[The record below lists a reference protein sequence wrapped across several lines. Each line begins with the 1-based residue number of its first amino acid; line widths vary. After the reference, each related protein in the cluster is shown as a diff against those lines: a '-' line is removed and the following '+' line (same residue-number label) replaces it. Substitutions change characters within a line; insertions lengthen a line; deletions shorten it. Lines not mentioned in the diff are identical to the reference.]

1 MPKIKGDVLM
11 PAPVVTILP
20 ADVTDNTGVAP
31 GTQVFSFTPTAN
43 KVYLIEGYYLAGA
56 AATTTGIQFAV
67 TDNTGGVSFGLRSLK
82 YPTASTT
89 FLQSFSNVSGTFSP
103 NTASFG
109 GAFPASTLQLL
120 YYHFKAPAVVTG
132 AVTVSVKS
140 EVAGSLV
147 TVYKDSITRVTEIA

>member
-1 MPKIKGDVLM
+1 M
-11 PAPVVTILP
+11 PAPSITVLA
-20 ADVTDNTGVAP
+20 ADVFDSTGVAP

-43 KVYLIEGYYLAGA
+43 KVYIMEAFLICGA

-103 NTASFG
+103 NANSFG
-109 GAFPASTLQLL
+109 TTVDPSLGAMQLL
-120 YYHFKAPAVVTG
+120 YYHFQAPAVVTG
-132 AVTVSVKS
+132 SVDIYVKS
-140 EVAGSLV
+140 EVALSQV
-147 TVYKDSITRVTEIA
+147 TVYKDSILRVTEIA

>member
-1 MPKIKGDVLM
+1 M
-11 PAPVVTILP
+11 PAPTITVLA
-20 ADVTDNTGVAP
+20 ADVSDSIGVAP
-31 GTQVFSFTPTAN
+31 GSQVFSFTPAAN
-43 KVYLIEGYYLAGA
+43 KVYIMEAFLLSGA

-103 NTASFG
+103 NANSFG
-109 GAFPASTLQLL
+109 ATGAMNLSIIQVL

-132 AVTVSVKS
+132 PVLISVKS
-140 EVAGSLV
+140 EVALSQV
-147 TVYKDSITRVTEIA
+147 TVYKDSILRVTEIA

>member
-1 MPKIKGDVLM
+1 M
-11 PAPVVTILP
+11 PAPVITILP
-20 ADVTDNTGVAP
+20 ADVSDSTAVSP

-43 KVYLIEGYYLAGA
+43 KVYLIEGYYLCGA
-56 AATTTGIQFAV
+56 QVTTTGIQFAV
-67 TDNTGGVSFGLRSLK
+67 FDNTGGVSFGLRSLH

-103 NTASFG
+103 NAASFG
-109 GAFPASTLQLL
+109 AVAPATAMQLL

-132 AVTVSVKS
+132 AITINVKS
-140 EVAGSLV
+140 EIVGSLV

>member
-1 MPKIKGDVLM
+1 M
-11 PAPVVTILP
+11 PAPVVTVLP
-20 ADVTDNTGVAP
+20 ADVTNNTGVSP

-43 KVYLIEGYYLAGA
+43 KIYIIEGYYLASA
-56 AATTTGIQFAV
+56 NATTTGIQFAV
-67 TDNTGGVSFGLRSLK
+67 TDNTGGVVFGLRSLK

-132 AVTVSVKS
+132 TISIAVKS
-140 EVAGSLV
+140 ELVGSLV

>member
-1 MPKIKGDVLM
+1 M
-11 PAPVVTILP
+11 PAPVITILP
-20 ADVTDNTGVAP
+20 ADVTDNTAVAP

-43 KVYLIEGYYLAGA
+43 KVYIIEGYYLAGS

-67 TDNTGGVSFGLRSLK
+67 TDNTGGVVFGLRSLK
-82 YPTASTT
+82 YPTAATT

-109 GAFPASTLQLL
+109 GVSPASAMQLL
-120 YYHFKAPAVVTG
+120 YYHFQAPAVVTG
-132 AVTVSVKS
+132 AITISVKS
-140 EVAGSLV
+140 EVVASLV